1 MWSPERGF
9 VYLGVKEIKV
19 MYQDIEI
26 LGDRYE
32 EQQIILQEINEELAN
47 EK

>member
-32 EQQIILQEINEELAN
+32 EQQRILQEINEELAN

>member
-19 MYQDIEI
+19 
-26 LGDRYE
+26 
-32 EQQIILQEINEELAN
+32 NAN
-47 EK
+47 EKGFIFTRVRK